1 MSLLLSNLKKRG
13 PNGSVRLSGRWMLQT
28 KLIKARR
35 WSRWKLLLF
44 QACHPGHSMLTTWVE
59 NNQLSC
65 AAIKR
70 AQIPEYCCGGSTCC
84 PAGGAL
90 LSAQL
95 RTRLKSNLQKLE
107 RIQHLQILQQDMN
120 LSWATTVLLVPCVVV
135 LTAGVFYLYGAVLAL
150 LSKTSVRN
158 KVVIITD
165 ALSELGKEC
174 AGVFHRG
181 GARLVLCGKSWE
193 KLEELSDELASAS
206 DPTLTFPPKLVL
218 LDFGDVDGTAEA
230 VSEVLECFGC
240 LDILIFNSSM
250 KVKAPAQTLTLETDK
265 LLMDNNYFGPI
276 TLAKGVLP
284 SMISRRSGHLILV
297 NSIQGKLAVPFRT
310 AYAASK
316 HAVQAFFDCLRAEV
330 EEYGISVSTINH
342 TFISRS
348 ASQTK
353 PPKSFMSLLF
363 TKKPLGVSP
372 DEATAEIIKTLSNKK
387 KEILMAPS
395 LPKLAV
401 YARCFFPGV
410 FFSVMAA
417 GVNDSAAPEQN

>member
-1 MSLLLSNLKKRG
+1 
-13 PNGSVRLSGRWMLQT
+13 
-28 KLIKARR
+28 
-35 WSRWKLLLF
+35 
-44 QACHPGHSMLTTWVE
+44 MLTTWVE
-59 NNQLSC
+59 NNRLSC

-70 AQIPEYCCGGSTCC
+70 AQILKYCCGGSTCC
-84 PAGGAL
+84 PAGGVLLEEFCWRSSAGGVL
-90 LSAQL
+90 LSSSHSSSGDGFKQI
-95 RTRLKSNLQKLE
+95 LQNA
-107 RIQHLQILQQDMN
+107 ILQQDMS

-158 KVVIITD
+158 KVVLITD

-174 AGVFHRG
+174 AGVFHGG
-181 GARLVLCGKSWE
+181 GARLILCGKSWE

-230 VSEVLECFGC
+230 VPEVLECFGC

-284 SMISRRSGHLILV
+284 SMISRRGGHLILV
-297 NSIQGKLAVPFRT
+297 NSIQGKIAVPYRT

-348 ASQTK
+348 ASKTK
-353 PPKSFMSLLF
+353 PHKSFMSLLF
-363 TKKPLGVSP
+363 TRKPLGVSP

-387 KEILMAPS
+387 KEVLMAPS

-417 GVNDSAAPEQN
+417 GVSDSAASEPM

>member
-1 MSLLLSNLKKRG
+1 
-13 PNGSVRLSGRWMLQT
+13 
-28 KLIKARR
+28 
-35 WSRWKLLLF
+35 
-44 QACHPGHSMLTTWVE
+44 
-59 NNQLSC
+59 
-65 AAIKR
+65 
-70 AQIPEYCCGGSTCC
+70 
-84 PAGGAL
+84 
-90 LSAQL
+90 
-95 RTRLKSNLQKLE
+95 
-107 RIQHLQILQQDMN
+107 MN

-276 TLAKGVLP
+276 TLAKDYLIMP
-284 SMISRRSGHLILV
+284 GHHC
-297 NSIQGKLAVPFRT
+297 K
-310 AYAASK
+310 
-316 HAVQAFFDCLRAEV
+316 
-330 EEYGISVSTINH
+330 
-342 TFISRS
+342 
-348 ASQTK
+348 
-353 PPKSFMSLLF
+353 
-363 TKKPLGVSP
+363 
-372 DEATAEIIKTLSNKK
+372 
-387 KEILMAPS
+387 
-395 LPKLAV
+395 
-401 YARCFFPGV
+401 
-410 FFSVMAA
+410 
-417 GVNDSAAPEQN
+417 